1 MGDGSGAHALLGHP
15 IVLSEEDRG
24 LVILQNL
31 TDTADTEVLEEYGAW
46 TMAALLSADI
56 AAGDSFE
63 NIFSRLK
70 KRMEKITGTI
80 SWALKIVKKMFPEE
94 ADGELSTEEVVDT
107 PLKEMLSS
115 LSKIYGGSNEA
126 LFQNK
131 EKSRQK
137 ILMSLKNKFSSMVA
151 EELLSLS
158 SRLKVQTGDD
168 MFDLGLGSAREILS
182 NILRDRHDNLGNVLN
197 YLNADRQ
204 ES

>member
-1 MGDGSGAHALLGHP
+1 M
-15 IVLSEEDRG
+15 V
-24 LVILQNL
+24 
-31 TDTADTEVLEEYGAW
+31 
-46 TMAALLSADI
+46 
-56 AAGDSFE
+56 SFE

-70 KRMEKITGTI
+70 KRMEKITGTV

-107 PLKEMLSS
+107 PLKEMLNG
-115 LSKIYGGSNEA
+115 LSEIHGGSNEV

-197 YLNADRQ
+197 YLNADGQ
-204 ES
+204 EN